1 MGDTHVRKSLIPDE
15 PTAAS
20 SVKSSGKK
28 KSNAKSAGDSDG
40 SGKVRVIAMT
50 GLFVVLLAIVTYLYA
65 WPDSTPKEETPEPEA
80 PQAQPAQPG
89 KPQDNT
95 PVPPEMK
102 PDRHD
107 VIQG

>member
-15 PTAAS
+15 PAATS
-20 SVKSSGKK
+20 SGKSSGKK
-28 KSNAKSAGDSDG
+28 KAKSNAGESDG

-50 GLFVVLLAIVTYLYA
+50 GLFVVLLAIVTYIYA
-65 WPDSTPKEETPEPEA
+65 WPDSTPKEEAPEPEA

-89 KPQDNT
+89 KPQDNA

>member
-1 MGDTHVRKSLIPDE
+1 MGDSHVRKNLIPEEAPAKPDGKSKSKSKD
-15 PTAAS
+15 AA
-20 SVKSSGKK
+20 
-28 KSNAKSAGDSDG
+28 SDG
-40 SGKVRVIAMT
+40 SGKARVIAIT
-50 GLFVVLLAIVTYLYA
+50 SVFVVLLAIVTYMYA
-65 WPDSTPKEETPEPEA
+65 WPDSTPKDEPGEA
-80 PQAQPAQPG
+80 APPPDPAQPI